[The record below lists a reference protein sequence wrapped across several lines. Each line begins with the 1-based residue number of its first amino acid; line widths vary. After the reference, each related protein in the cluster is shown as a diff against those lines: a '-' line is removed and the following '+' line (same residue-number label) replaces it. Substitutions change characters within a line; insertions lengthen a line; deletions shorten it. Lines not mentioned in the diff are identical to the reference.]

1 MLSRRL
7 LRIKVLKALYAHLKS
22 ESDNVT
28 ASEKNLMLA
37 VDKTYD
43 LYVHLFGLIVEVAR
57 YAEERQ
63 EIALQ
68 KKLPTYEDLNPN
80 RRFVRNSIVALLADS
95 EAVNDYTAKRKLS
108 WSGERELIKTLYNQ
122 LTESDYFKSYM
133 SAGECGFKE
142 DLRLVEDF
150 YTNEPENCEQ
160 LEEVLEE
167 QSVMWRDD
175 LGFALLMVLRTLSN
189 LRRSSTDVRL
199 LAKFKNEDDPQFAR
213 SLFRGTLDAYD
224 ECQSIIGRYTDNWE
238 VDRIAFMDSLIMA
251 MAMTEL
257 RNFPSIPVKVTLDE
271 YIEISKYYSTP
282 GSAQFINGILDK
294 AVEHFTEDGSMC
306 KSGMGLM

>member
-28 ASEKNLMLA
+28 ASEKNLMLS

-80 RRFVRNSIVALLADS
+80 RRFVRNSVVQLLADS
-95 EAVNDYTAKRKLS
+95 EVINDFTAKRKLS
-108 WSGERELIKTLYNQ
+108 WNNERELIKTLYNQ
-122 LTESDYFKSYM
+122 LIEADYFKEYM
-133 SAGECGFKE
+133 NAAECGFKE
-142 DLRLVEDF
+142 DLRLVQAF
-150 YTNEPENCEQ
+150 YTNEPENCDQ

-189 LRRSSTDVRL
+189 LRRSSTDVKL
-199 LAKFKNEDDPQFAR
+199 LAEYKNEDDPQFTR
-213 SLFRGTLDAYD
+213 TLFRQTLASYD
-224 ECQSIIGRYTDNWE
+224 ECQTIIGEYIENWE
-238 VDRIAFMDSLIMA
+238 LDRIAFMDSLIMS

-257 RNFPSIPVKVTLDE
+257 RTFPSIPVKVTLDE
-271 YIEISKYYSTP
+271 YIEISKYYSTA

-294 AVEHFTEDGSMC
+294 AVERFTGDGTMC
-306 KSGMGLM
+306 KSGTGLI

>member
-7 LRIKVLKALYAHLKS
+7 LRIKVLKTLYAHLKS
-22 ESDNVT
+22 ESDNAA

-63 EIALQ
+63 EIALH

-95 EAVNDYTAKRKLS
+95 EAVNDWTAKRKLS
-108 WSGERELIKTLYNQ
+108 WKGERELIKTLYNQ
-122 LTESDYFKSYM
+122 LIEADYFKSYM
-133 SAGECGFKE
+133 NAAECDFK
-142 DLRLVEDF
+142 DDVRLVEDF
-150 YTNEPENCEQ
+150 YTNELENCEQ

-199 LAKFKNEDDPQFAR
+199 LTKFKNEDDPQFAR
-213 SLFRGTLDAYD
+213 TLLRGTLESYD
-224 ECQSIIGRYTDNWE
+224 ECQKIIGEYTHNWE
-238 VDRIAFMDSLIMA
+238 LDRIAFMDGLIMA

-257 RNFPSIPVKVTLDE
+257 RSFPSIPVNVTLDE

-282 GSAQFINGILDK
+282 SSAQFINGILDK
-294 AVEHFTEDGSMC
+294 AVERFTADGSIN
-306 KSGMGLM
+306 KSGLGLI

>member
-7 LRIKVLKALYAHLKS
+7 LRIKVLKALYAHMKS
-22 ESDNVT
+22 ESDNAT
-28 ASEKNLMLA
+28 ASEKNLMLS

-43 LYVHLFGLIVEVAR
+43 LYVHLFGLVVEVAR

-68 KKLPTYEDLNPN
+68 KKLPTYEDLHPN
-80 RRFVRNSIVALLADS
+80 RRFVDNSVVRLLADS
-95 EAVNDYTAKRKLS
+95 TVINDFTSKRKLS

-122 LTESDYFKSYM
+122 LIEADYFKEYM
-133 SAGECGFKE
+133 NAAECDFKD
-142 DLRLVEDF
+142 DLRLVEAF
-150 YTNEPENCEQ
+150 FTNEPEECEP

-199 LAKFKNEDDPQFAR
+199 LPEFKNEDDPQFAR
-213 SLFRGTLDAYD
+213 TLFRQTLASYE
-224 ECQSIIGRYTDNWE
+224 ECQSIVGEYVENWE
-238 VDRIAFMDSLIMA
+238 LDRIAFMDGLIMA

-257 RNFPSIPVKVTLDE
+257 RTFPSIPVKVTLDE
-271 YIEISKYYSTP
+271 YIEISKFYSTP

-294 AVEHFTEDGSMC
+294 AVERFAADGSMS
-306 KSGMGLM
+306 KSGTGLI

>member
-22 ESDNVT
+22 ESNNPA
-28 ASEKNLMLA
+28 ASEKSLMLA

-43 LYVHLFGLIVEVAR
+43 LYVHLFGLAVEVAR

-80 RRFVRNSIVALLADS
+80 RRFVQNSVIRLLAES
-95 EAVNDYTAKRKLS
+95 EAVNDFTARRKLS

-122 LTESDYFKSYM
+122 LIEADYYKAYM
-133 SAGECGFKE
+133 SAPECGFKE
-142 DLRLVEDF
+142 DLQVVKEF
-150 YTNEPENCEQ
+150 FTNEPEACDL

-189 LRRSSTDVRL
+189 LRRTSTDVRL
-199 LAKFKNEDDPQFAR
+199 LAEYKNDDDPQFLR
-213 SLFRGTLDAYD
+213 SLFRLTLDNYAD
-224 ECQSIIGRYTDNWE
+224 DQQTIGSLTDNWE
-238 VDRIAFMDSLIMA
+238 VDRIAFMDGLIMS

-257 RNFPSIPVKVTLDE
+257 RSFPSIPVKVTLDE
-271 YIEISKYYSTP
+271 YIEISKYYSTA

-294 AVEHFTEDGSMC
+294 VVERFTDEGLIN
-306 KSGMGLM
+306 KSGLGLM

>member
-22 ESDNVT
+22 ESDNAT

-43 LYVHLFGLIVEVAR
+43 LYVHLFGLIVGVAR

-68 KKLPTYEDLNPN
+68 KKLPTYEDLHPN
-80 RRFVRNSIVALLADS
+80 RRFVNNSVVKLLAES
-95 EAVNDYTAKRKLS
+95 EAINDFTAKRKLS
-108 WSGERELIKTLYNQ
+108 WKDERELIKTLYNQ
-122 LTESDYFKSYM
+122 LTEADYFKEYM
-133 SAGECGFKE
+133 SAAECDFKD
-142 DLRLVEDF
+142 DLRLVQAF
-150 YTNEPENCEQ
+150 YNNEPENCEPM
-160 LEEVLEE
+160 EEVLEE

-199 LAKFKNEDDPQFAR
+199 LAEFKNEDDPQFTR
-213 SLFRGTLDAYD
+213 TLFRQTLASYD
-224 ECQSIIGRYTDNWE
+224 ECLNIIGEYIENWE
-238 VDRIAFMDSLIMA
+238 LDRIAFMDSLIMA

-257 RNFPSIPVKVTLDE
+257 RTFPSIPVKVTLDE
-271 YIEISKYYSTP
+271 YIEISKYYSTA

-294 AVEHFTEDGSMC
+294 AVERFTADGSIN
-306 KSGMGLM
+306 KSGLGLI

>member
-7 LRIKVLKALYAHLKS
+7 LRIKALKALYAHLKS
-22 ESDNVT
+22 ESDNAA

-37 VDKTYD
+37 VDKAYD

-80 RRFVRNSIVALLADS
+80 RRFVRNSVVALLAGS
-95 EAVNDYTAKRKLS
+95 ESINDFTARRKLS
-108 WSGERELIKTLYNQ
+108 WSGEREVIKTLYNQ
-122 LTESDYFKSYM
+122 LIEADYFKEYM
-133 SAGECGFKE
+133 NAGECSFKD
-142 DLRLVEDF
+142 DLQLVQAF
-150 YTNEPENCEQ
+150 YTNEPESCEQ

-189 LRRSSTDVRL
+189 LRRSSTDVKLR
-199 LAKFKNEDDPQFAR
+199 AEFKNEDDPQFTR
-213 SLFRGTLDAYD
+213 TLFRRTLESYD
-224 ECQSIIGRYTDNWE
+224 ECQSIIGEYTANWE
-238 VDRIAFMDSLIMA
+238 IDRIAFMDGLIMA

-257 RNFPSIPVKVTLDE
+257 RTFPSIPVKVTLDE
-271 YIEISKYYSTP
+271 YIEISKYYSTA

-294 AVEHFTEDGSMC
+294 AVERFEADGSMN
-306 KSGMGLM
+306 KSGTGLI